1 MGINHQRKFEGLT
14 SVRIFAYIETDKARL
29 WNMVTFF
36 SSCSIPGGSE
46 STERFLRHWGAGDAT
61 HWSKWTE
68 IWVQTWGKILV
79 SFGKRPLDSWVFS
92 NMFRQSNI
100 WTAIN
105 WVVGLY
111 GIYSRGELVARQTN
125 PPDRHEVL
133 SAAMLFLS
141 HGVTGISLA
150 KVAEISAKRSS
161 IYTKSDHG
169 MGHNNRQ
176 AQRGADGHSGTERHW
191 YVCGLAGGRWHSS
204 QLCARQLQS
213 QRDALCTLRVPGIV
227 SARFWSWS
235 RQMLVRY
242 LNHSKR

>member
-46 STERFLRHWGAGDAT
+46 STERFLRHWGAGAAT

-111 GIYSRGELVARQTN
+111 GIYSRGELVSRQTN

-141 HGVTGISLA
+141 HAVTWCHWYFTCEGGWNFCKTEQHLHEKRPWNGAQQSS
-150 KVAEISAKRSS
+150 SAKRCRWAQWHRETLICLRPGWWSL
-161 IYTKSDHG
+161 TQFAAVCQAAPKSK
-169 MGHNNRQ
+169 
-176 AQRGADGHSGTERHW
+176 
-191 YVCGLAGGRWHSS
+191 GRVMHFASAWHCFS
-204 QLCARQLQS
+204 
-213 QRDALCTLRVPGIV
+213 
-227 SARFWSWS
+227 
-235 RQMLVRY
+235 
-242 LNHSKR
+242 